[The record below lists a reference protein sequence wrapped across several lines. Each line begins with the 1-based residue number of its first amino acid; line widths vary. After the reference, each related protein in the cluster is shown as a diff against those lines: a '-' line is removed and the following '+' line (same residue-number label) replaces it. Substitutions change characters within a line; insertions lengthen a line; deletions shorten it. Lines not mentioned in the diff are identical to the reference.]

1 LVPTASLMHH
11 VLFVC
16 SQNRFRSPTAE
27 RVFSSW
33 PHIEVASAGLEPTA
47 TRPITPE
54 LLKWANSIFV
64 MERSH
69 RNQLLK
75 KFRPYLKDQRII
87 CLNIPD
93 EYEYMDPILIRL
105 LQSTVPRYLQ
115 K

>member
-1 LVPTASLMHH
+1 MHH

-33 PHIEVASAGLEPTA
+33 PRIEVASAGLEPTA

-69 RNQLLK
+69 RNKLLK
-75 KFRPYLKDQRII
+75 KFRPYLKDRRII

-105 LQSTVPRYLQ
+105 LQSAVPRYLQ

>member
-1 LVPTASLMHH
+1 LVPTTSLMHH

-27 RVFSSW
+27 
-33 PHIEVASAGLEPTA
+33 
-47 TRPITPE
+47 

-69 RNQLLK
+69 RNKLLK